1 MAGIYHHFF
10 SHASARQQGTDP
22 ITHLPGR
29 TRAHFTDYPGAFQA
43 KGLAGSGRWGIEPRT
58 LQQVGPIEASGCHP
72 NANLPYITGRTWLFN
87 PLHMTF
93 NALQCFHSASI
104 VSLD

>member
-1 MAGIYHHFF
+1 MTG
-10 SHASARQQGTDP
+10 AR
-22 ITHLPGR
+22 R
-29 TRAHFTDYPGAFQA
+29 R
-43 KGLAGSGRWGIEPRT
+43 RIEPRT
-58 LQQVGPIEASGCHP
+58 LQQVGPIQARSRHT
-72 NANLPYITGRTWLFN
+72 NANLPYITGWTWLFN